1 MNQLILLDDHTMIL
15 NGISAFVENNSKN
28 WNILA
33 KINSF
38 EKLEA
43 FLNSFSSSE
52 TTVAV
57 VDIEL
62 SKSSESKSG
71 FDAIKLL
78 SQHGINS
85 VIYSMYSSPS
95 YLMQATEFG
104 AKGYVS
110 KSADDRELLDAINA
124 VANGETYIEKDLMGK
139 MLQTTN
145 VMLCL
150 TKTERE
156 IASCIKNH
164 LDNQQIAEKL
174 QISKRTVEN
183 HLSRLYDKLGAK
195 NRHNLEEML

>member
-15 NGISAFVENNSKN
+15 NGISSYIEKNSDG
-28 WNILA
+28 WNIIA

-38 EKLEA
+38 EKLET
-43 FLNSFSSSE
+43 FLESYNPSE
-52 TTVAV
+52 TTVAI

-62 SKSSESKSG
+62 SKSSESSSG
-71 FDAIKLL
+71 FDAIELL
-78 SQHGINS
+78 NNHGISS
-85 VIYSMYSSPS
+85 VIYSMYSSPG

-104 AKGYVS
+104 AKGYIS
-110 KSADDRELLDAINA
+110 KSADDSELLDAINA
-124 VANGETYIEKDLMGK
+124 VAKGDTYIQKELIGK
-139 MLQTTN
+139 MIQTTN

-156 IASCIKNH
+156 IAVCIKNH
-164 LDNQQIAEKL
+164 LDNQQIADRL